1 LGFYRLH
8 VVSYRFHSL
17 LYAKKIKTSELRVGM
32 FVTELCGS
40 WIDTPFWKKS
50 FLLSDSAELLEIQ
63 KSKIQEAWIDTS
75 KGLDVLQAEPEAKQE
90 PEPVVETV
98 VVKQPVP
105 RQTAPVSMAEEI
117 DRASLIVNKS
127 RAAVFSMFSEARMG
141 KAVDVGN
148 AQEMVRKLQTL

>member
-1 LGFYRLH
+1 
-8 VVSYRFHSL
+8 
-17 LYAKKIKTSELRVGM
+17 M

-40 WIDTPFWKKS
+40 WIDTPFSGKNRFFCRIPRNYWRSRNQRYRKR
-50 FLLSDSAELLEIQ
+50 
-63 KSKIQEAWIDTS
+63 IDTS

-148 AQEMVRKLQTL
+148 AQEMVEEIADSVMRNPVLIVLRD

>member
-1 LGFYRLH
+1 ML
-8 VVSYRFHSL
+8 
-17 LYAKKIKTSELRVGM
+17 KKIKTSELRVGM

-127 RAAVFSMFSEARMG
+127 RAAVFLCSVKRGWEKPLMSVMRR
-141 KAVDVGN
+141 KWL
-148 AQEMVRKLQTL
+148 RKLQTL